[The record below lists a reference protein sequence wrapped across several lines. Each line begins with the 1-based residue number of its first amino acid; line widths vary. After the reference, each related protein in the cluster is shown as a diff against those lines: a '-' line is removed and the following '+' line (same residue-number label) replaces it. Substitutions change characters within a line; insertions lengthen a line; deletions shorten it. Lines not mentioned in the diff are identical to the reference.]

1 MNANS
6 NCAGGKTSSPV
17 LTLAVFILKFDQIP
31 LTTPPPRQ
39 DPPQKIQY
47 ALAFFRKNEIVTN
60 CFKSGR
66 VNNNTD

>member
-1 MNANS
+1 MQTQIG
-6 NCAGGKTSSPV
+6 AGGKNLQHLI

-47 ALAFFRKNEIVTN
+47 ALVFFRKNEIVTN
-60 CFKSGR
+60 C
-66 VNNNTD
+66 

>member
-1 MNANS
+1 MHTQIG
-6 NCAGGKTSSPV
+6 AGGKTSSPD
-17 LTLAVFILKFDQIP
+17 FIFWGFDQIP
-31 LTTPPPRQ
+31 VTTSQ